1 MSSQLKNNLK
11 RCTPPILVNK
21 TKDLI
26 NYIDFLKYKE
36 IVKNNVELKD
46 KHKGGRCF
54 LLGSGPSIKDENLK
68 PLKNEIVF
76 ALNNFYVHDDFS
88 EIMCGDVE
96 KYYMTAPIHPPQTET
111 EWKEWFSDM
120 EKYIPKK
127 VNLIF
132 GISNQINTA
141 KTILDHHKLFEHHQ
155 KYWFYGGININ
166 DYYNY
171 KLRNIDI
178 TRMIWIADTV
188 SIYSLIFAIY
198 MGFSE
203 IYLLGMD
210 HNYICNN
217 ESNYRFYKNGIHQNN
232 EVERIIKGDSRTK
245 HLSFGM
251 YKIFQQ
257 YELLTNNSHTKI
269 YNSSRNSL
277 LDVFNYVKLEDVI
290 NNKFIC

>member
-1 MSSQLKNNLK
+1 MKSRLKNSIK
-11 RCTPPILVNK
+11 QFIPPLLLNYV
-21 TKDLI
+21 KDFR
-26 NYIDFLKYKE
+26 NYYDFLKHSYLFKTN
-36 IVKNNVELKD
+36 INLKN
-46 KHKGGRCF
+46 KHKGEKCF
-54 LLGSGPSIKDENLK
+54 ILGSGPSIKDEDLK

-88 EIMCGDVE
+88 EIMSGDVE

-120 EKYIPKK
+120 ENNMPKY

-141 KTILDHHKLFEHHQ
+141 KRILDHYNLFEHNQ

-166 DYYNY
+166 DYYNF
-171 KLRNIDI
+171 KQRDIDI
-178 TRMIWIADTV
+178 TRMTWKADTI
-188 SIYSLIFAIY
+188 SIYSLIFALY

-217 ESNYRFYKNGIHQNN
+217 ESNYRFYQKGIHQNK
-232 EVERIIKGDSRTK
+232 EVERTIKDASRTK
-245 HLSFGM
+245 HLSFGL
-251 YKIFQQ
+251 YKIFHQ
-257 YELLTNNSHTKI
+257 YELLSNNSNAKI
-269 YNSSRNSL
+269 YNISKNSL
-277 LDVFNYVKLEDVI
+277 LDVFKYVTFKDVI
-290 NNKFIC
+290 KDIN

>member
-1 MSSQLKNNLK
+1 MSSQLKNSLK
-11 RCTPPILVNK
+11 RFTPPILVNK

-76 ALNNFYVHDDFS
+76 ALNNFYVHDDFP
-88 EIMCGDVE
+88 EIMSGDVE
-96 KYYMTAPIHPPQTET
+96 KYYMTAPLHPPQTET

-120 EKYIPKK
+120 ENNMPNN

-141 KTILDHHKLFEHHQ
+141 KIIMDRHNLFEDHQ

-171 KLRNIDI
+171 KLRDIDI

-232 EVERIIKGDSRTK
+232 EEERIIKGYSRTK

-277 LDVFNYVKLEDVI
+277 LDIFNYVELEDVI
-290 NNKFIC
+290 NNKFFC

>member
-1 MSSQLKNNLK
+1 MSSQLKNSLK
-11 RCTPPILVNK
+11 RFTPPILVNK

-76 ALNNFYVHDDFS
+76 ALNNFYVHDDFP
-88 EIMCGDVE
+88 EIMSGDVE
-96 KYYMTAPIHPPQTET
+96 KYYMTAPLHPPQTET

-120 EKYIPKK
+120 ENNMPNN

-141 KTILDHHKLFEHHQ
+141 KIIMDRHNLFEDHQ

-171 KLRNIDI
+171 KLRDIDI

-210 HNYICNN
+210 NNYICNN

-232 EVERIIKGDSRTK
+232 ESERITKGSSRTK
-245 HLSFGM
+245 KESLGI
-251 YKIFQQ
+251 YKVFSQ
-257 YELLTNNSHTKI
+257 YELLLKYSNTKI
-269 YNSSRNSL
+269 YNISNNSL
-277 LDVFNYVKLEDVI
+277 FY
-290 NNKFIC
+290 

>member
-1 MSSQLKNNLK
+1 MKSRLKNSIK
-11 RCTPPILVNK
+11 QFIPPLLLNYV
-21 TKDLI
+21 KDFR
-26 NYIDFLKYKE
+26 NYYDFLKYSYLIKTN
-36 IVKNNVELKD
+36 INLKN
-46 KHKGGRCF
+46 KHKGEKCF
-54 LLGSGPSIKDENLK
+54 ILGSGPSIKDEDLK

-88 EIMCGDVE
+88 EIMSGDVE

-120 EKYIPKK
+120 ENNMPKY

-141 KTILDHHKLFEHHQ
+141 KSILDHHNLFEHNQ

-166 DYYNY
+166 DYYNF
-171 KLRNIDI
+171 KPRDIDI
-178 TRMIWIADTV
+178 TRMTWIADTA
-188 SIYSLIFAIY
+188 SIYSLIFALY

-217 ESNYRFYKNGIHQNN
+217 ESNYRFYQKGIHQNN
-232 EVERIIKGDSRTK
+232 EVERTIKDASRTK

-251 YKIFQQ
+251 YKIFHQ
-257 YELLTNNSHTKI
+257 YELLSNNSNAKI

-277 LDVFNYVKLEDVI
+277 LDVFKYVKFSESI
-290 NNKFIC
+290 MN

>member
-1 MSSQLKNNLK
+1 MTFQLKNSLK

-36 IVKNNVELKD
+36 VVKNNVKLKD

-88 EIMCGDVE
+88 EIMSGDVE

-120 EKYIPKK
+120 ENYIPNK

-132 GISNQINTA
+132 GISNQFNTA
-141 KTILDHHKLFEHHQ
+141 KMVLDYNNLFEHHN

-232 EVERIIKGDSRTK
+232 EVERIIKGFSRTK

>member
-1 MSSQLKNNLK
+1 MSSQLKNSLK
-11 RCTPPILVNK
+11 RFTPPILVNK

-76 ALNNFYVHDDFS
+76 ALNNFYVHDDFP
-88 EIMCGDVE
+88 EIMSGDVE
-96 KYYMTAPIHPPQTET
+96 KYYMTAPLHPPQTET

-120 EKYIPKK
+120 ENNMPNN

-141 KTILDHHKLFEHHQ
+141 KIIMDRHNLFEDHQ

-171 KLRNIDI
+171 KLRDIDI

-210 HNYICNN
+210 NNYICNN

-232 EVERIIKGDSRTK
+232 ESERITKGSSRTK
-245 HLSFGM
+245 KESLGI
-251 YKIFQQ
+251 YKVFSQ
-257 YELLTNNSHTKI
+257 YELLLKYSNTKI
-269 YNSSRNSL
+269 YNISNNSL
-277 LDVFNYVKLEDVI
+277 LDVFKFVTFNDVI
-290 NNKFIC
+290 

>member
-36 IVKNNVELKD
+36 IVKNNIELKD

-76 ALNNFYVHDDFS
+76 ALNNFYVHDDFP
-88 EIMCGDVE
+88 EIMSGDVE
-96 KYYMTAPIHPPQTET
+96 KYYMTAPLHPPQTET

-120 EKYIPKK
+120 ENNMPNN

-141 KTILDHHKLFEHHQ
+141 KIIMDRHNLFEDHQ

-171 KLRNIDI
+171 KLRDIDI

-210 HNYICNN
+210 NNYICNN

-232 EVERIIKGDSRTK
+232 ESERITKGSSRTK
-245 HLSFGM
+245 KESLGI
-251 YKIFQQ
+251 YKVFSQ
-257 YELLTNNSHTKI
+257 YELLLKYSNTKI
-269 YNSSRNSL
+269 YNISNNSL
-277 LDVFNYVKLEDVI
+277 LDVFKFVTFNDVI
-290 NNKFIC
+290 

>member
-1 MSSQLKNNLK
+1 MESKLKNSLK
-11 RCTPPILVNK
+11 QFTPPIIVNK

-26 NYIDFLKYKE
+26 NYINFLKYKD
-36 IVKNNVELKD
+36 IFKNNVELKD
-46 KHKGGRCF
+46 KHKGQRCF

-76 ALNNFYVHDDFS
+76 ALNNFYVHDDFP
-88 EIMCGDVE
+88 EIMSGDVE
-96 KYYMTAPIHPPQTET
+96 KYYMTAPIHPPQTGT

-120 EKYIPKK
+120 GNNMPNNVK
-127 VNLIF
+127 LIF

-141 KTILDHHKLFEHHQ
+141 KSILDYHNLFENHQ
-155 KYWFYGGININ
+155 KYWLYGGININ

-171 KLRNIDI
+171 KLRDIDI

-232 EVERIIKGDSRTK
+232 EVERIIKSASRTK

-251 YKIFQQ
+251 YKIFHQ
-257 YELLTNNSHTKI
+257 YELLSNNSHTKI
-269 YNSSRNSL
+269 YNSSRDSL
-277 LDVFNYVKLEDVI
+277 LDVLKYVQFNESMI
-290 NNKFIC
+290 N

>member
-1 MSSQLKNNLK
+1 MASKLKNRL
-11 RCTPPILVNK
+11 RQFTPPIIVNK

-26 NYIDFLKYKE
+26 NNINFLKYKE
-36 IVKNNVELKD
+36 IVKNNIELKD
-46 KHKGGRCF
+46 KHKGQRCF

-88 EIMCGDVE
+88 EIMSGNIE
-96 KYYMTAPIHPPQTET
+96 KYYLTAPIHPPQTET

-120 EKYIPKK
+120 EIHMPNN

-141 KTILDHHKLFEHHQ
+141 KSILDLHNLFENHQ
-155 KYWFYGGININ
+155 KYWLCGGININ

-171 KLRNIDI
+171 KPADIDI
-178 TRMIWIADTV
+178 TRMTWIADTV
-188 SIYSLIFAIY
+188 SIYSLIVAIY

-210 HNYICNN
+210 HNYICNK
-217 ESNYRFYKNGIHQNN
+217 ESDYRFYKNGIHQKN
-232 EVERIIKGDSRTK
+232 EDKRLIKDLSRTK
-245 HLSFGM
+245 HASLGI
-251 YKIFQQ
+251 YKIFSQ
-257 YELLTNNSHTKI
+257 YELLSYNSDTKI
-269 YNSSRNSL
+269 LNTSKDTL
-277 LDVFNYVKLEDVI
+277 LDVFKYVTLKNI
-290 NNKFIC
+290 I

>member
-1 MSSQLKNNLK
+1 MASKLKNSLK
-11 RCTPPILVNK
+11 QFTPPIIVNK

-26 NYIDFLKYKE
+26 NYINFLKYKE

-46 KHKGGRCF
+46 KHKGRRCF

-88 EIMCGDVE
+88 EIMSGNIE
-96 KYYMTAPIHPPQTET
+96 KYYLTAPIHPPQTET

-120 EKYIPKK
+120 EIHMPNN

-141 KTILDHHKLFEHHQ
+141 KSILDHHNLFEHHQ
-155 KYWFYGGININ
+155 KYWLYGGINTN

-171 KLRNIDI
+171 KPADIDI
-178 TRMIWIADTV
+178 TRMTWISDSV
-188 SIYSLIFAIY
+188 SIYSLIVAIY

-210 HNYICNN
+210 HNYICNK
-217 ESNYRFYKNGIHQNN
+217 ESVYRFYKNGIHQNN
-232 EVERIIKGDSRTK
+232 EVERIITGASRTK

-257 YELLTNNSHTKI
+257 YELLSNNSYTKI
-269 YNSSRNSL
+269 YSSSKDSL
-277 LDVFNYVKLEDVI
+277 LDVFKYVQFNESIID
-290 NNKFIC
+290 

>member
-1 MSSQLKNNLK
+1 MSSQLKNSLK
-11 RCTPPILVNK
+11 RFTPPILVNK

-76 ALNNFYVHDDFS
+76 ALNNFYVHDDFP
-88 EIMCGDVE
+88 EIMSGDVE
-96 KYYMTAPIHPPQTET
+96 KYYMTAPLHPPQTET

-120 EKYIPKK
+120 ENNMPNN

-141 KTILDHHKLFEHHQ
+141 KIIMDRHNLFEDHQ

-171 KLRNIDI
+171 KLRDIDI

-232 EVERIIKGDSRTK
+232 EVERIIKSASRTK

-251 YKIFQQ
+251 YKIFHQ
-257 YELLTNNSHTKI
+257 YELLSNNSYTKI
-269 YNSSRNSL
+269 YSSSKDSL
-277 LDVFNYVKLEDVI
+277 LDVFKYVQFNEPPID
-290 NNKFIC
+290 

>member
-1 MSSQLKNNLK
+1 MASKLKNSLK
-11 RCTPPILVNK
+11 QFTPPIIANK

-26 NYIDFLKYKE
+26 NYINFLKYKE

-46 KHKGGRCF
+46 KHKGRRCF

-88 EIMCGDVE
+88 EIMSGNIE
-96 KYYMTAPIHPPQTET
+96 KYYLTAPKHPPQTET

-120 EKYIPKK
+120 GNNMPNN

-141 KTILDHHKLFEHHQ
+141 KSILDHHNLFEHNQ

-217 ESNYRFYKNGIHQNN
+217 ESNYRFYQKGIHQNN
-232 EVERIIKGDSRTK
+232 EVKRTIKDASRTK

-251 YKIFQQ
+251 YKIFHQ
-257 YELLTNNSHTKI
+257 YELLSNNSHTRI

-277 LDVFNYVKLEDVI
+277 LDVFKYVQFNESMI
-290 NNKFIC
+290 N

>member
-88 EIMCGDVE
+88 EIMSGDVE

-120 EKYIPKK
+120 ENNMPKY

-141 KTILDHHKLFEHHQ
+141 KRILDHHNLFEHNQ

-166 DYYNY
+166 DYYNF
-171 KLRNIDI
+171 KQRDIDI
-178 TRMIWIADTV
+178 TRMTWIADTV
-188 SIYSLIFAIY
+188 SIYSLIFALY

-217 ESNYRFYKNGIHQNN
+217 ESNYRFYQKGIHQNN
-232 EVERIIKGDSRTK
+232 EVERTIKDASRTK

-251 YKIFQQ
+251 YKIFHQ
-257 YELLTNNSHTKI
+257 YELLSNNSHTKI

-277 LDVFNYVKLEDVI
+277 LDVFKYVKFSESI
-290 NNKFIC
+290 MN

>member
-76 ALNNFYVHDDFS
+76 ALNNFYVHDDFP
-88 EIMCGDVE
+88 EIMSGDVE

-120 EKYIPKK
+120 EHNMPNN

-141 KTILDHHKLFEHHQ
+141 KSILDHHNLFEHHQ
-155 KYWFYGGININ
+155 
-166 DYYNY
+166 
-171 KLRNIDI
+171 
-178 TRMIWIADTV
+178 
-188 SIYSLIFAIY
+188 
-198 MGFSE
+198 
-203 IYLLGMD
+203 
-210 HNYICNN
+210 
-217 ESNYRFYKNGIHQNN
+217 
-232 EVERIIKGDSRTK
+232 
-245 HLSFGM
+245 
-251 YKIFQQ
+251 
-257 YELLTNNSHTKI
+257 
-269 YNSSRNSL
+269 
-277 LDVFNYVKLEDVI
+277 
-290 NNKFIC
+290 